1 MTTGNSEIERRRK
14 TGKRSEKNDEVR
26 SRNVR
31 TYIQDRYPLPVTLR
45 PWDLFPIFLSK
56 IVIHSKKQQ
65 QHLLP

>member
-31 TYIQDRYPLPVTLR
+31 TYIQDRYPLPFV
-45 PWDLFPIFLSK
+45 PVGPISYFPL
-56 IVIHSKKQQ
+56 
-65 QHLLP
+65 